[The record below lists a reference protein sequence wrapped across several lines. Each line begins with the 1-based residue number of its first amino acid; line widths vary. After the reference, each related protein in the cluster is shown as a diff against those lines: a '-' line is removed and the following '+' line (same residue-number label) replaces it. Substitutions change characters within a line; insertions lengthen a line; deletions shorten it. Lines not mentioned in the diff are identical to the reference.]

1 MAKER
6 KVVYVEVEDRNPFG
20 ESVDDQVF
28 NDPQYTSNH
37 IPGWSDERHQ
47 NDLRTARGEP
57 IVPLKCRFHWARCK
71 DVKDTEKASGR
82 RVQHWK
88 QKRYEIPSYKEVQA
102 MGYDLDENEAITEG
116 SDGKAYWGEHVLM
129 MASAEVAAAH
139 YQKVQ
144 QANREQE
151 QKSGFI
157 DENLVT
163 DSAAKED
170 VFASEKASKVQRR

>member
-1 MAKER
+1 
-6 KVVYVEVEDRNPFG
+6 
-20 ESVDDQVF
+20 
-28 NDPQYTSNH
+28 
-37 IPGWSDERHQ
+37 
-47 NDLRTARGEP
+47 
-57 IVPLKCRFHWARCK
+57 
-71 DVKDTEKASGR
+71 
-82 RVQHWK
+82 
-88 QKRYEIPSYKEVQA
+88 
-102 MGYDLDENEAITEG
+102 
-116 SDGKAYWGEHVLM
+116 M